1 MSQARK
7 IYYRLCAWFP
17 YKKLRASEE
26 PIDVVIPVIAKDL
39 ETLPLCLEGVRKCV
53 LNHVKQIYLVAP
65 KMTEIEDFCKA
76 NSLVFVDETT
86 VLDGLTPKAVNLIE
100 QYSNGTTSDRSG
112 WLFQQLLKLSGNVG
126 TCKHYLC
133 IDSDHILVR
142 PHVFLTDDGKTVFY
156 QSYEK
161 HDAYYRNIH
170 RFFPDMKLSR
180 LSYVAHKMLFSKEKL
195 GELHT
200 ELEKLTGK
208 SWVRAI
214 RDNYNEH
221 SFADFS
227 EFELYGNWFPE
238 EEKVCRPW
246 LQKTLRHSGMTDYE
260 TLCKRWRGSRMS
272 VTFPAYRK

>member
-53 LNHVKQIYLVAP
+53 LNHIKQIYLVAP
-65 KMTEIEDFCKA
+65 KMKEIEDFCEA

-100 QYSNGTTSDRSG
+100 KYSDGTTSDRSG

-142 PHVFLTDDGKTVFY
+142 PHVFLTDNGKTVFY

-170 RFFPDMKLSR
+170 RIFPDMKFSK

-195 GELHT
+195 AGLHT
-200 ELEKLTGK
+200 ELERLTGK

-214 RDNYNEH
+214 RDNYDEH

-246 LQKTLRHSGMTDYE
+246 LQKMLRHSGMADYE
-260 TLCKRWRGSRMS
+260 TLCKCWRGSRMS

>member
-170 RFFPDMKLSR
+170 RIFPDMKFSK

-195 GELHT
+195 AGLHT
-200 ELEKLTGK
+200 ELERLTGK

-214 RDNYNEH
+214 RDNYDEH

-246 LQKTLRHSGMTDYE
+246 LQKMLRHSGMADYE

>member
-1 MSQARK
+1 MSQVRK

-17 YKKLRASEE
+17 YRKLCASGE

-39 ETLPLCLEGVRKCV
+39 ETLPLCLEGVRRCV
-53 LNHVKQIYLVAP
+53 VHPIKQIYLVAP
-65 KMTEIEDFCKA
+65 RLKEIVDFCTD
-76 NSLVFVDETT
+76 NGLVFVDETS
-86 VLDGLTPKAVNLIE
+86 VLDGMKASDLNLTEHYPD
-100 QYSNGTTSDRSG
+100 GTSADRSG

-126 TCKHYLC
+126 TCRHYLC

-161 HDAYYRNIH
+161 HDAYYRNIR
-170 RFFPDMKLSR
+170 RFFPGMKLSR
-180 LSYVAHKMLFSKEKL
+180 LSYVAHKMLFSKDKIAQ
-195 GELHT
+195 LHS
-200 ELEKLTGK
+200 ELEEKTGK
-208 SWVRAI
+208 PWVEAI
-214 RDNYNEH
+214 RDNYDDH

-238 EEKVCRPW
+238 DEKICRPW
-246 LQKTLRHSGMTDYE
+246 LQKTLRHNRMEDYDA
-260 TLCKRWRGSRMS
+260 LRKRWSGSRMS